1 MRLCSSVVILL
12 SLSSNFAC
20 RMLYI
25 TGDQDPSSTDSTS
38 LEAAS
43 QADTDG
49 TGTTLGVT
57 GTSTSAMTG
66 DETGTSL
73 SPTSNAADTTSG
85 KTTGETSSSTAGD
98 TSCSDGDLDRDEEC
112 DSQGCDAKSC
122 TPLCGNGILDA
133 LEECDDGHELNSDAQ
148 QSFCSATC
156 FRNGLLAFVTHDAN
170 FGGVITY
177 KKLLGVDAAIEF
189 CKDASQSIPEASFE
203 SGNFYPWISTR
214 DGLDEKKV
222 TFSPLTNYSFG
233 CHKPYYLPKEKQT
246 GIRPLIALNFSDLTL
261 HNNDEDPFLLHSISI
276 TEEGKMLDPLTDTQL
291 VITGTEASGE
301 VSDLGDCEDFSEFSG
316 KVRHG
321 SPFSTDQS
329 WTSIDDDTE
338 YTCLTENS
346 RLYCFEQCPQ

>member
-1 MRLCSSVVILL
+1 MRLCSSIVILL

-25 TGDQDPSSTDSTS
+25 TGDQDPSSTG
-38 LEAAS
+38 
-43 QADTDG
+43 DG

-122 TPLCGNGILDA
+122 TPLCGNGILDP

-156 FRNGLLAFVTHDAN
+156 FRNGLLAFVTAAAD
-170 FGGVITY
+170 FGGRITY
-177 KKLLGVDAAIEF
+177 KNLLGVDAAIEF

-222 TFSPLTNYSFG
+222 TFSPLNNYSFG
-233 CHKPYYLPKEKQT
+233 CQKPYYLPKEEQT

-276 TEEGKMLDPLTDTQL
+276 TEEGKMLDPFTDTQL
-291 VITGTEASGE
+291 AITGTRTTGEASE
-301 VSDLGDCEDFSEFSG
+301 SGDCDDFKSYY
-316 KVRHG
+316 VADPARRG
-321 SPFSTDQS
+321 SPFATDKRWS
-329 WTSIDDDTE
+329 SIGDE
-338 YTCLTENS
+338 KLHVCLLGIS
-346 RLYCFEQCPQ
+346 RLYCFEQCP

>member
-1 MRLCSSVVILL
+1 
-12 SLSSNFAC
+12 
-20 RMLYI
+20 MLYI
-25 TGDQDPSSTDSTS
+25 TGDQDPSSTG
-38 LEAAS
+38 
-43 QADTDG
+43 DG

-85 KTTGETSSSTAGD
+85 KTTGASTSSSEGI
-98 TSCSDGDLDRDEEC
+98 SCSDGEC
-112 DSQGCDAKSC
+112 DSADCDAEDC
-122 TPLCGNGILDA
+122 PPLCGDGVLEPP
-133 LEECDDGHELNSDAQ
+133 EECDDGHELNSDAQ

-214 DGLDEKKV
+214 DGFNEKKV
-222 TFSPLTNYSFG
+222 TFSPLNNYSFG
-233 CHKPYYLPKEKQT
+233 CQKPYYLPKEEQT
-246 GIRPLIALNFSDLTL
+246 GIRPLIALNFSDLTTL
-261 HNNDEDPFLLHSISI
+261 IDKDQFLLHSISI